1 MSILSVVCFSG
12 NVSFDMKRIVQT
24 IIMIVFMTEKLV
36 TSVVY
41 SYSTIGIVASGKPA
55 GTICQENAGSDSG
68 AGHRKSL
75 GNDILRLPLALRV
88 FTSVILIILPSKH
101 IQVSN

>member
-12 NVSFDMKRIVQT
+12 NVCFDMKRIVQT

-41 SYSTIGIVASGKPA
+41 SYSTIGIVALSAKRMPA
-55 GTICQENAGSDSG
+55 PTPALAIGSLSEMV
-68 AGHRKSL
+68 S
-75 GNDILRLPLALRV
+75 
-88 FTSVILIILPSKH
+88 SVYLWL
-101 IQVSN
+101 